1 MITGFNTDVD
11 HGELVFHVQTE
22 DKGRDNPVVESLLY
36 CGGEI
41 ITSRVTPYA
50 DLGLDDASPDEA
62 VQQRME
68 RQHQALIRDIC
79 NGKFDTEG
87 PKPFGH
93 SIISNRSLDEVAVE
107 YLNEHCAPE
116 SIKLEVIDR
125 QVLLEGTRPALR
137 FKITELPEDR
147 PVAGAALRI
156 KLITTSGDDPRELF
170 SSITDDD
177 GFLEASF
184 DIPELPDEDT
194 AIFCE
199 VEIAGKQA
207 SYKQLIEKSET

>member
-11 HGELVFHVQTE
+11 HGERVFHVQTE

-50 DLGLDDASPDEA
+50 DLGLDEESPDEA
-62 VQQRME
+62 VQARME
-68 RQHQALIRDIC
+68 KQHQTLIRDIC
-79 NGKFDTEG
+79 NGMFDTEG

-107 YLNEHCAPE
+107 YLNEHCAPQA
-116 SIKLEVIDR
+116 IKLEMIDR

-147 PVAGAALRI
+147 PVAGAAVRI
-156 KLITTSGDDPRELF
+156 KLISTSGDGPKELF
-170 SSITDDD
+170 SSATDDD

-184 DIPELPDEDT
+184 DIPELPDQDT
-194 AIFCE
+194 AILCE
-199 VEIAGKQA
+199 VEVAGKRA
-207 SYKQLIEKSET
+207 GYKQLIEKPET